1 MTQVSPTNPPIAWG
15 VSSRALGGAAV
26 SGDLHV
32 VVPREQSVLVA
43 AIDGIG
49 HGTEAAH
56 AARVAAAVLA
66 HHAEE
71 PLIPLMQRC
80 HEELRGTRGVVLS
93 MASLDLRRD
102 TMIWL
107 GVGNVEAALHRA
119 SRLANPA
126 RNSLVLR
133 GGVVGYQIPSLR
145 AAECEILAGDVLVF
159 ATDGVRSDFT
169 AYAPLG
175 CDMQEAAEAML
186 ARYGKD
192 TDDAMVLT
200 IRYLGRPS

>member
-1 MTQVSPTNPPIAWG
+1 MIQVSPTEPPIAWG

-32 VVPREQSVLVA
+32 VVPGEQSMLVA

-93 MASLDLRRD
+93 MASFDLRRN
-102 TMIWL
+102 TMNWL
-107 GVGNVEAALHRA
+107 GVGNVEAALFRTSGLSNPPRA
-119 SRLANPA
+119 
-126 RNSLVLR
+126 SLVLR

-145 AAECEILAGDVLVF
+145 AAEYGIHAGDVLVF

-169 AYAPLG
+169 AYSPLG
-175 CDMQEAAEAML
+175 CDMQEAADAML
-186 ARYGKD
+186 ERYGKD

-200 IRYLGRPS
+200 VRYLGQPS